1 MSPAEEV
8 PMLEVEVVN
17 ETGMAVD
24 EEVVARAVLWILER
38 EQVAVGV
45 VAVAFVE
52 EAAMAELNG
61 RYRAGVGATDV
72 LSFPG
77 GAGDDPD
84 WPEPDAEAEA
94 PPHLGDIVI
103 CPAVAERN
111 AAEDGHGPAEE
122 LRRLLVHGVLHL
134 LDYDHEVD
142 QGEMRERE
150 SEILA
155 DPSWEIPPLLSRG

>member
-1 MSPAEEV
+1 MSPEEGGLL
-8 PMLEVEVVN
+8 LEVEVVN
-17 ETGMAVD
+17 ETGLAVD
-24 EEVVARAVLWILER
+24 EEAVARVVLWILER
-38 EQVAVGV
+38 EQVTTGV

-52 EAAMAELNG
+52 EPAMAELNG

-94 PPHLGDIVI
+94 APYLGDLVI
-103 CPAVAERN
+103 CPAVADRN
-111 AAEDGHGPAEE
+111 AADDGIEPAEE

-142 QGEMRERE
+142 QGEMLERE

-155 DPSWEIPPLLSRG
+155 DPSREMPPLLPRG